1 MANDNVNIYLKTTI
15 NQAGE
20 SEVFEFD
27 TTGEVLIKNGEF
39 FLRYVEVIA
48 GQNQTKVLFKIA
60 GERARLNRSGDVLT
74 KLSFSKGQRLP
85 AHYQTPAGQMQLETY
100 TTALSSQLDVIQLS
114 GLANISY
121 DLYANDAIIG
131 QYDILLQFTQKSS
144 KLN

>member
-1 MANDNVNIYLKTTI
+1 MANDNVTIYLKTTI

-27 TTGEVLIKNGEF
+27 TTGELLIKNGVI
-39 FLRYVEVIA
+39 FLRYTEVIA
-48 GQNQTKVLFKIA
+48 GQSQTKVLFKIA
-60 GERARLNRSGDVLT
+60 GDHGRLNRSGEGST
-74 KLSFSKGQRLP
+74 KLAFTEGQRLP

-100 TTALSSQLDVIQLS
+100 TTTLSSQFDLTQLS

-121 DLYANDAIIG
+121 ELYANDAIVG
-131 QYDILLQFTQKSS
+131 QYDILLQFSQKSS